1 MPPEESPDARY
12 ERLKKQLQ
20 DAILNDYP
28 NPERRGCPGDVI
40 VKHLAER
47 PLDDDLEGDP
57 QWQHVTHCSE
67 CYREFLAFRA
77 AGGRRL
83 PARNV
88 RVAWVVAAAAVVLA
102 AGVALFVSKRGTSGA
117 PSSQP
122 PTVARVFRP
131 RLVDLEGRAMTRSE
145 EGKQETKPILL
156 GREPEELTIRL
167 PFGSKAGRYEVQ
179 LLKDADHALT
189 SLAGEATIRDGV
201 TALTTRVDLS
211 PYPPGRYF
219 IGVRRPPWDWTYY
232 PAVLE

>member
-12 ERLKKQLQ
+12 DRLKKQLQ
-20 DAILNDYP
+20 DSILNDYP
-28 NPERRGCPGDVI
+28 NPERRGCPGDEVL
-40 VKHLAER
+40 KELAGR
-47 PLDDDLEGDP
+47 PLDDDLEGNP
-57 QWQHVTHCSE
+57 QWEHVTHCSE
-67 CYREFLAFRA
+67 CYREFLAYRA
-77 AGGRRL
+77 AGRGRSQ
-83 PARNV
+83 AAKV
-88 RVAWVVAAAAVVLA
+88 RIAWVAAAVVIIA
-102 AGVALFVSKRGTSGA
+102 AGVAFFVANRGPAGA
-117 PSSQP
+117 PKSQP

-179 LLKDADHALT
+179 FLKEADHPLMSLT
-189 SLAGEATIRDGV
+189 GEAAIRNGV

-211 PYPPGRYF
+211 QYAPGRYF

>member
-1 MPPEESPDARY
+1 MPPEESADARY

-20 DAILNDYP
+20 DSILNDYP
-28 NPERRGCPGDVI
+28 NPERRGCPGNGVL
-40 VKHLAER
+40 KHLADR

-57 QWQHVTHCSE
+57 HWQHVTHCSE
-67 CYREFLAFRA
+67 CYREFLAYRA
-77 AGGRRL
+77 TGRGRL
-83 PARNV
+83 HASKV
-88 RVAWVVAAAAVVLA
+88 RVAWVVAAAVILA
-102 AGVALFVSKRGTSGA
+102 AGVAFFVAKRGPGGT
-117 PSSQP
+117 PSPQP

-131 RLVDLEGRAMTRSE
+131 RVVDLEGRAMTRSE

-167 PFGSKAGRYEVQ
+167 PFGSKAGTYEVQ
-179 LLKDADHALT
+179 LLKDADHPLT
-189 SLAGEATIRDGV
+189 SLTGEATIRDGV

-211 PYPPGRYF
+211 PYAPGRYF